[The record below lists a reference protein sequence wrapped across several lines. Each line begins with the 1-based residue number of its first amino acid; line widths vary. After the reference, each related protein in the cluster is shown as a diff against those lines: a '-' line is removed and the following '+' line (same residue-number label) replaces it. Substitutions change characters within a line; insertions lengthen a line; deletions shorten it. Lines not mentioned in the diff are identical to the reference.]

1 MIKKIFPIFL
11 VILGVIFLLLHW
23 QDQKNKTLKVINN
36 YSYYEKTA
44 SDMARLNYK
53 DHFLKL
59 KKIIIS
65 LDNSNGPIAYFIYN
79 SKDSPKAY
87 MAVYLKNGNQAIPEE
102 KVESYIKQKTLEG
115 DDLSSM
121 DSIKFSRSDLEKKS
135 FCIEI
140 EKQNSQIKFRT
151 CNMGKDGSIICA

>member
-1 MIKKIFPIFL
+1 
-11 VILGVIFLLLHW
+11 
-23 QDQKNKTLKVINN
+23 
-36 YSYYEKTA
+36 
-44 SDMARLNYK
+44 MARLNYK